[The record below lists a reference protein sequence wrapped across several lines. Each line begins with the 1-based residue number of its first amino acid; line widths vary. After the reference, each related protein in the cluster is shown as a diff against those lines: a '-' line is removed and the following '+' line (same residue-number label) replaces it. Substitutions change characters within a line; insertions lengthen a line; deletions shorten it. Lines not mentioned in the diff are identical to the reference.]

1 MTITQRVEKLIGQAP
16 KVAVALY
23 IALVGLFMFIAAVT
37 VVDLSNRR
45 DAWSAAQDV
54 LQQVEGRSLARRGS
68 SVGAVDVEV
77 PTGSPFL
84 EGSSVSVAGAALLQR
99 LTGAIARVGG
109 NILSSQVDLQTLPS
123 KPGYISVTTSSE
135 LDSRS
140 LQPLLY
146 DIEAG
151 MPFLFID
158 QLVVQAPTAAGA
170 GNAQSGKMRVLMS
183 VSGQWQRAK

>member
-1 MTITQRVEKLIGQAP
+1 MTVTQRVEQLIGRAP
-16 KVAVALY
+16 WVAVVLY
-23 IALVGLFMFIAAVT
+23 PALVGLFMFIVAVT
-37 VVDLSNRR
+37 LVDLSNRR
-45 DAWSAAQDV
+45 DAWSAARDV
-54 LQQVEGRSLARRGS
+54 LQQVEGRSLARHGNA
-68 SVGAVDVEV
+68 GAVGVAV
-77 PTGSPFL
+77 PAGSPFL

-99 LTGAIARVGG
+99 LTGAIARAGG
-109 NILSSQVDLQTLPS
+109 NILSSQVDLQALPS

-158 QLVVQAPTAAGA
+158 QLVVRAPTGAGA
-170 GNAQSGKMRVLMS
+170 GNAQGGKMRVLMS